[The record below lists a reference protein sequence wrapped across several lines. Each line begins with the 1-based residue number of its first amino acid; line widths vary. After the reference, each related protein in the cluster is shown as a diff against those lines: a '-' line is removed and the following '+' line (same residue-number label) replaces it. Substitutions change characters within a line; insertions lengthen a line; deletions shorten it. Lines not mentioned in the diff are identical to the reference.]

1 MPTPLLF
8 MTLHCGK
15 FQFDLAS
22 RPLVMG
28 IVNATPDSFS
38 DGGQFAGVQAAV
50 AHGLRLVEE
59 GADILDVGGEST
71 RPNAEPVSLE
81 EELRRVIPVI
91 EGLVGKVDV
100 PISIDTYK
108 PEVMRAAIAAGASM
122 VNDVRALREPGAME
136 IVAASAAGVCLMHMP
151 GTPRTMQ
158 NDPQYFDVVGELRQ
172 FLQARVQACEE
183 ADISRNRI
191 VLDPGFG
198 FGKRSAHNIALLREL
213 GQICNLGYPVLAGL
227 SRKSILGQITGQ
239 DIEDRLP
246 ASIAAALVAVMKGAA
261 IVRVHDV
268 KATFDAMKVLQ
279 AVS

>member
-1 MPTPLLF
+1 MQF
-8 MTLHCGK
+8 HCGSYT
-15 FQFDLAS
+15 LELS
-22 RPLVMG
+22 RPHVMG

-38 DGGQFAGVQAAV
+38 DGGRFAVAQDAI

-81 EELRRVIPVI
+81 EELRRVVPVI
-91 EGLVGKVDV
+91 EGLAGRVDV

-136 IVAASAAGVCLMHMP
+136 VVTASDAGVCLMHMP
-151 GTPRTMQ
+151 GTPQTMQ
-158 NDPQYFDVVGELRQ
+158 NDPQYADVVAELRM
-172 FLQARVQACEE
+172 FLQDRAHACE
-183 ADISRNRI
+183 AAGIDRNRI

-198 FGKRSAHNIALLREL
+198 FGKRSVHNIALLREL
-213 GQICNLGYPVLAGL
+213 GQICALGYPVLAGL
-227 SRKSILGQITGQ
+227 SRKSILGQITGN

-246 ASIAAALVAVMKGAA
+246 SSIAAAVVAVMKGVA

-268 KATFDAMKVLQ
+268 RATSDAMKVLQ

>member
-1 MPTPLLF
+1 
-8 MTLHCGK
+8 
-15 FQFDLAS
+15 
-22 RPLVMG
+22 MG